1 MKRSVRILC
10 VVLSIILTINTG
22 LPVSAA
28 ENSVPSKD
36 IKISDLF
43 YGYSYY
49 LAPKFV
55 DGTDEQWKTDRY
67 LKKAIETGTDAMSKA
82 ADGLGDIISAAI
94 FSFSNGDY
102 LFSEF
107 MAALGLGDSLNDKC
121 VDKATRLLLIAAMQ
135 NEDFVSSLVQGSEK
149 IKNGWEAIQNGTDL
163 LEGTL
168 LDVNKTEKI
177 EDALDAKSDLFDA
190 VDGVITVA
198 EMGSYICFIE
208 AVNDEVL
215 DYLIDTIEQEE
226 LKDSLTKHKNYKE
239 AHYVNY
245 IIETYLTNAIVEGV
259 ADIGKDLIGG
269 SYLIIAEF
277 IFKVCA
283 TIAKE
288 ITGLGSAEE
297 VLVATKLVDYINC
310 LEAEKSELLAHFG
323 SAPVLPDDVKK
334 YEYCYNMYI
343 AAVKAYV
350 SAAKEVYADYED
362 KLDDELTTLKEK
374 VSYENH
380 LSDCKKVVN
389 SIPAEER
396 RLMVNT
402 EDELYYKLE
411 EVTYISAPSDTMEE
425 QTIYL
430 CNDRLY
436 YGIETYADVYFPLSE
451 EKMYCIV
458 EGDFKAESSNIVIP
472 KNVCVMVEDYL
483 GTYLD
488 LRDEKTIQIS
498 GTLVVNGRFEDEYL
512 SETHVELSEA
522 DASLQLNGDV
532 IINGTWKIPKG
543 EVIFRGSTV
552 SAPRL
557 SAIGENATVKL
568 KGEDIQNLELA
579 TFTVERVYGY
589 TDKADITLTGIANTG
604 NDSGENTGYMLGG
617 SAKGYMVGST
627 GTLLVSENFE
637 GYGLTMQETTLDVR
651 GNVEVEN
658 ASFQDMLINIY
669 GIMDIADSFTGTGK
683 SLKTYN
689 TVNVYGSLV
698 INGSFKDEISA
709 NTTLQPIDKGMV
721 IFQGTGAGTI
731 APKMFE
737 LERKTGYSPN
747 LILKANDEGFFLEKA
762 DASAE
767 ASATELRIMDSIV
780 LEEGS
785 YAFDNTCIESSGALV
800 VDNPIELQGNL
811 ENLGTLEMTSGMSLC
826 VEGDFTVGSAIDH
839 SELLTAGVLEVKG
852 DFTQNGTVYK
862 NYNTNGT
869 HTTRLSGTAPQNVK
883 FYYYQQNSLKH
894 LEITNS
900 SSMGVIF
907 KSHITMSGLFEHNQK
922 AFTLYSEGSRSTFK
936 DYDGDGVSDPAD
948 PYPAVAEVSEYLLV
962 ADEIPAQIY
971 EGVAVEPV
979 VVVRDGIG
987 KELELGKDYS
997 LTYSNNEE
1005 QGTGKV
1011 KITGLGKY
1019 AGKSETLSF
1028 EIICEH
1034 IHMMKAVGEKA
1045 ATCVSEGN
1053 IAYYICE
1060 GCGKY
1065 YSDVNGEVE
1074 LAKADV
1080 VTGRLDHT
1088 LEWIVDL
1095 EPTEAAEGFKHQ
1107 KCSFCDYVCSENTVI
1122 EKLPHV
1128 HVMKAVGEKAATCVS
1143 EGNIAYYICE
1153 GCGKWYSDA
1162 NGERELGKTD
1172 VVIGKLEHSY
1182 VSKTQDATTSKNG
1195 FVITYCKNCGV
1206 QKSKTTIYRVKT
1218 LKLSTT
1224 SYTYNGKAKKPSV
1237 VVIDS
1242 KGRVLGGKYYKVS
1255 YSSGR
1260 KEVGTYTVTV
1270 KLKNG
1275 YKGTLKK
1282 TFTIQP
1288 KSTKIVKL
1296 TTGSK
1301 KLAVTWKKQT
1311 TQTTGYEI
1319 QYSTSKK
1326 FTKSTTKKVV
1336 VSKSKTT
1343 QKTIKSLKANKKY
1356 YVRIRTYKTVK
1367 GKKIYSDWS
1376 AVKSIKI
1383 KK

>member
-1 MKRSVRILC
+1 MKRSVRILSL
-10 VVLSIILTINTG
+10 VLAIILTINSG
-22 LPVSAA
+22 LSVSAA
-28 ENSVPSKD
+28 ESGVPSED
-36 IKISDLF
+36 IKTSDLF

-49 LAPKFV
+49 LNPQFA

-67 LKKAIETGTDAMSKA
+67 LKEAIAMGTDAMLKA
-82 ADGLGDIISAAI
+82 ADGSSDIISAAI
-94 FSFSNGDY
+94 YSFSNGDY

-107 MAALGLGDSLNDKC
+107 MAQLGLGDSLNDKC

-135 NEDFVSSLVQGSEK
+135 NEEFVSSLVQGSEELK
-149 IKNGWEAIQNGTDL
+149 KGWEAIKDGTDL
-163 LEGTL
+163 LESTL
-168 LDVNKTEKI
+168 LDKNKSEMIKS
-177 EDALDAKSDLFDA
+177 ALDAKSAIFDA
-190 VDGVITVA
+190 VDGVITVG

-215 DYLIDTIEQEE
+215 DYLIDNIEQEE
-226 LKDSLTKHKNYKE
+226 LNAALTKHKNYKE
-239 AHYVNY
+239 ANYVNY
-245 IIETYLTNAIVEGV
+245 ITETYLTKAIVEGV
-259 ADIGKDLIGG
+259 ADIGKKLIGE
-269 SYLIIAEF
+269 SYIIIAEF

-288 ITGLGSAEE
+288 ITGLGSTEE
-297 VLVATKLVDYINC
+297 VLVATKLADYINC
-310 LEAEKSELLAHFG
+310 LETEKSELLAHFMN
-323 SAPVLPDDVKK
+323 APVLPEDVKK

-343 AAVKAYV
+343 AAAKAYI

-362 KLDDELTTLKEK
+362 ELDDELTTLREK

-389 SIPAEER
+389 ALPAEER
-396 RLMVNT
+396 RLTVNT
-402 EDELYYKLE
+402 DDELYYKLE

-430 CNDRLY
+430 CNERLY
-436 YGIETYADVYFPLSE
+436 YGIEAFADVYFPISE
-451 EKMYCIV
+451 EEMYCTI
-458 EGDFKAESSNIVIP
+458 EGDIKAQSSNIVIP
-472 KNVCVMVEDYL
+472 KNVYVTVEDYL

-488 LRDEKTIQIS
+488 LWDEKTIQIA
-498 GTLVVNGRFEDEYL
+498 GALIVNGRFEDEYL
-512 SETHVELSEA
+512 SKTHVELSET
-522 DASLQLNGDV
+522 DASIELNGDV
-532 IINGTWKIPKG
+532 AIKGIWQVPKG

-552 SAPRL
+552 SAPGL
-557 SAIGENATVKL
+557 SAIGEAAAVKL
-568 KGEDIQNLELA
+568 QGADIQNLELA
-579 TFTVERVYGY
+579 TLTLERVSGY
-589 TDKADITLTGIANTG
+589 TDEADITFTGIANTG
-604 NDSGENTGYMLGG
+604 NDSGESTGYMLSG
-617 SAKGYMVGST
+617 SAKGYTVGST
-627 GTLLVSENFE
+627 GTLLVSERFE
-637 GYGLTMQETTLDVR
+637 GYGLTMKETALDVR
-651 GNVEVEN
+651 GTVEVEN
-658 ASFQDMLINIY
+658 ASFQDMIVNIY
-669 GIMDIADSFTGTGK
+669 GTMDVADAFIGTYLD
-683 SLKTYN
+683 LKTYN

-698 INGSFKDEISA
+698 INGDFEDESQSY
-709 NTTLQPIDKGMV
+709 TTLQPVDEGMV

-731 APKMFE
+731 APKMFQ
-737 LERKTGYSPN
+737 LERKSGYSPN
-747 LILKANDEGFFLEKA
+747 LTMRANEEGFLLEKT

-767 ASATELRIMDSIV
+767 AYAAELRIRDDIV
-780 LEEGS
+780 LEAGS
-785 YAFDNTCIESSGALV
+785 YAFDNTYIESSGALV
-800 VDNPIELQGNL
+800 VDKPIKLLGNL
-811 ENLGTLEMTSGMSLC
+811 ENLGTLKMTSGMSLC

-852 DFTQNGTVYK
+852 DFTQNGTMYK

-869 HTTRLSGTAPQNVK
+869 HTTLLSGTAPQNVK
-883 FYYYQQNSLKH
+883 FYYYQGNSLKN

-907 KSHITMSGLFEHNQK
+907 KSHITMKGLFEHNQN
-922 AFTLYSEGSRSTFK
+922 AFTLYEEGSRSTFK
-936 DYDGDGVSDPAD
+936 DYDGDGVSDLKD
-948 PYPAVAEVSEYLLV
+948 SYPAVAEVSEYLLS

-987 KELELGKDYS
+987 KELEQGKDYS
-997 LTYSNNEE
+997 LTYSDNEE
-1005 QGTGKV
+1005 LGTGKV

-1019 AGKSETLSF
+1019 AGKNLELSF
-1028 EIICEH
+1028 EIIYVH
-1034 IHMMKAVGEKA
+1034 IHVMNAVEEKA
-1045 ATCVSEGN
+1045 ATCTAEGN

-1060 GCGKY
+1060 GCGKWY
-1065 YSDVNGEVE
+1065 RDVNGEAE
-1074 LAKADV
+1074 LSESDV
-1080 VTGRLDHT
+1080 VTKRLDHT
-1088 LEWIVDL
+1088 LQWIVDL
-1095 EPTEAAEGFKHQ
+1095 EPTETAEGFKHQ
-1107 KCSFCDYVCSENTVI
+1107 KCSFCDYVCSENTII

-1128 HVMKAVGEKAATCVS
+1128 HVMKAVKEKAATCTA

-1153 GCGKWYSDA
+1153 GCGKWYSNV
-1162 NGERELGKTD
+1162 NGERELAKTD
-1172 VVIGKLEHSY
+1172 VVIEKLEHTY
-1182 VSKTQDATTSKNG
+1182 VSKTKEATTSKNG
-1195 FVITYCKNCGV
+1195 SVITYCKNCGV

-1237 VVIDS
+1237 KVIDS
-1242 KGRVLGGKYYKVS
+1242 KGKVLGSKYYKVS

-1260 KEVGTYTVTV
+1260 KAVGTYTVTV
-1270 KLKNG
+1270 KLRNG

-1282 TFTIQP
+1282 TFTIKP
-1288 KSTKIVKL
+1288 KSTKIAKL

-1301 KLAVTWKKQT
+1301 KLVVTWKKQT

-1336 VSKSKTT
+1336 VSKNKTT
-1343 QKTIKSLKANKKY
+1343 KKTIKSLKANKKY